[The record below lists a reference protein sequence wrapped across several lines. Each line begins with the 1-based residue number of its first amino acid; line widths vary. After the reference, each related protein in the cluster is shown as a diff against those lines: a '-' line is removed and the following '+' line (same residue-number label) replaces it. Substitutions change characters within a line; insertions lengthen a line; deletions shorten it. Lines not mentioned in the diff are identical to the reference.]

1 MSGNLEKIGGK
12 RVLGRGSNGVSG
24 TQLVMN
30 YVKVFI
36 LRAVGRVLCQAGVLV
51 TCESPKAKDGQRRTR
66 GGWETSE
73 EGQGNLEELS
83 TQLSLILGILIFYKV
98 SL

>member
-1 MSGNLEKIGGK
+1 MRGNCERIGGK

-36 LRAVGRVLCQAGVLV
+36 LRAVGGNGNISSRVMTCFTLCFRKIAAVDEKEL
-51 TCESPKAKDGQRRTR
+51 EQRR
-66 GGWETSE
+66 
-73 EGQGNLEELS
+73 
-83 TQLSLILGILIFYKV
+83 V
-98 SL
+98 